1 MNDLNVPPGPGIPN
15 GLVIPAAELSE
26 RFARAS
32 GPGGQGVNTTDSR
45 VQLSFDI
52 GASSALTPAQR
63 DRLFERLE
71 HRLAGTTLTIDAAEF
86 RSQHRNRAAARERL
100 AALILSNLDPP
111 PPKRRPRRP
120 SRASIER
127 RLAEKRHRSEVK
139 RDRKPPE

>member
-100 AALILSNLDPP
+100 AALIRSNLAPP